1 MKESGDPMIGDRVI
15 WRRISNPAIVRP
27 ITGSQI
33 VRLLLTA
40 LLSLSTLA
48 ATRSEIRFP
57 RDHGSHPQAAVE
69 WWYYTG
75 HLRDGAGREYGY
87 QLTFFRVGQLHL
99 AHFGFSDAGRKR
111 FSWEEK
117 THLELPGV
125 AGAAQGHL
133 QAFNED
139 WSASERD
146 GTHLVRVS
154 GAGVELEL
162 SLRPSK
168 PPVLHGE
175 GGLSRKGAGERE
187 YSRYVSITR
196 LATKGTLLREGRR
209 EALSGSSWFDHEWGP
224 GVLPS
229 EAAGWDWFA
238 LQLDD
243 GSELMLYRMRRKDGS
258 ATRFSAGTYVPRRA
272 DPRPIAWR
280 EVRLQATGSWTSPRS
295 RARYPSGWKIS
306 VGALRLELALE
317 PLLADQE
324 LVTAASTG
332 VTYWEGACRI
342 TGTKEGRPVQGKAY
356 VELTGYAGR
365 DVPGF
370 AGGPGSRRLSAPAVA
385 LPPGAESAH
394 PFRAQGSPSSAA
406 PSRTG
411 PASRG

>member
-1 MKESGDPMIGDRVI
+1 MRGSEDRNEI
-15 WRRISNPAIVRP
+15 AARSRRDRNAILP
-27 ITGSQI
+27 SSI
-33 VRLLLTA
+33 
-40 LLSLSTLA
+40 
-48 ATRSEIRFP
+48 TRSRCDHPIIRLFLTGLLFLPIADKPRSDIRFP

-125 AGAAQGHL
+125 AGAAHQYL

-146 GTHLVRVS
+146 GTHLLRAS
-154 GAGVELEL
+154 GGGIELEL

-168 PPVLHGE
+168 SPVLHGE
-175 GGLSRKGAGERE
+175 GGLSRKGAGEKE
-187 YSRYVSITR
+187 YSSYVSITR
-196 LATKGTLLREGRR
+196 LATKGTLLRGGRR
-209 EALSGSSWFDHEWGP
+209 EAVSGSSWFDHEWGP

-243 GSELMLYRMRRKDGS
+243 GSELMLYRMRRKNGS
-258 ATRFSAGTYVPRRA
+258 ATPFSAGTYVPRRG
-272 DPRPIAWR
+272 DPRPIAWS

-306 VGALRLELALE
+306 VGALRLELTIE

-332 VTYWEGACRI
+332 VTYWEGACRV
-342 TGTKEGRPVQGKAY
+342 TGTKDGRPVQGKAY

-370 AGGPGSRRLSAPAVA
+370 AGGLGPSAQP
-385 LPPGAESAH
+385 ST
-394 PFRAQGSPSSAA
+394 AQGSPSSAA

-411 PASRG
+411 PASRGLGERSLRP